1 MILEDLSQLVQPFNF
16 DDGLSEKERL
26 EIKMMTDKFA
36 NSRNII
42 QQTSNKGRYQTKN
55 SKSPRSI
62 TESGKK
68 YDFLMPKLD
77 IKQIEISEKDKK
89 SHLISLKNNDQRN

>member
-42 QQTSNKGRYQTKN
+42 
-55 SKSPRSI
+55 
-62 TESGKK
+62 
-68 YDFLMPKLD
+68 
-77 IKQIEISEKDKK
+77 
-89 SHLISLKNNDQRN
+89 